1 MRRFFPVVG
10 VALTMSIIGVLG
22 IFVFVVPGLMFFTLS
37 FVAMVAC
44 LVPGQRAA
52 RIDPVAALRHE

>member
-1 MRRFFPVVG
+1 
-10 VALTMSIIGVLG
+10 L
-22 IFVFVVPGLMFFTLS
+22 